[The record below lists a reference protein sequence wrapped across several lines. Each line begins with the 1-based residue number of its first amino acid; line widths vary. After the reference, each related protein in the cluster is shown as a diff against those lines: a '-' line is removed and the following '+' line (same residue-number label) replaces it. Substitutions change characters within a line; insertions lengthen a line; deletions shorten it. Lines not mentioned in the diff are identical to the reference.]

1 MRQKITLAFC
11 LKVPSALQV
20 RGTEMEERDIP
31 EVGAQSLGFRHPE
44 AAGICGKECG
54 KVGVMQRTNPRNLYR
69 DPAGTLSEH

>member
-31 EVGAQSLGFRHPE
+31 EVRAQSLEFRQPE
-44 AAGICGKECG
+44 AAGIRGKECG
-54 KVGVMQRTNPRNLYR
+54 RVGVMQRMNPRNLYR
-69 DPAGTLSEH
+69 DPTDTLSEH